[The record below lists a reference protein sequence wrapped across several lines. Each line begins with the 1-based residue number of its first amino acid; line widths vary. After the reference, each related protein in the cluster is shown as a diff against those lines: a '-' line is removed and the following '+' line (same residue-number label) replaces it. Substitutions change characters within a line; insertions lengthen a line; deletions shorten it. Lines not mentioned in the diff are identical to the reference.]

1 MKERLRCKFR
11 QLNPCAH
18 PRRDDEA
25 PLCYC
30 GESDIV
36 RQPGVYKRVS
46 EARCFEWHHAQNAV
60 RKNRVAFKC
69 PSVARLLNAKLV
81 SRRPLTQVNLLK
93 EN

>member
-46 EARCFEWHHAQNAV
+46 EARCFEWHHAQTAGTLGG
-60 RKNRVAFKC
+60 RIGFAFKC

-81 SRRPLTQVNLLK
+81 SRRPLTQVGW
-93 EN
+93 